1 MNTDSHDDLI
11 YAITEVKTEVSDLEC
26 TAQEVVNA
34 TRRLDD
40 AICGVGGVIPHL
52 NEIHGTLTKVL
63 WIQTAF
69 LAVLTLNFLLR

>member
-11 YAITEVKTEVSDLEC
+11 YAITEVKTEVSDLEG

-52 NEIHGTLTKVL
+52 NAIHGTLTKIL